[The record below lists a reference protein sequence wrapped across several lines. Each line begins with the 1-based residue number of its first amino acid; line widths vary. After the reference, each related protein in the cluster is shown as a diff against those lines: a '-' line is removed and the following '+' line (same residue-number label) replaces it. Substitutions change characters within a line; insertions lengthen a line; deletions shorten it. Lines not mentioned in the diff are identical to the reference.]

1 MSEKCG
7 FLCFKD
13 LYGLAIKK
21 TVTIQPAN
29 KEQGVVFATTRFVTK
44 SFFTGSW
51 ALKEYKHYILAG
63 GLTGRIRVFDCEEL
77 TEHMLSWK
85 PFRINQ
91 FDRGVLKP
99 VYTLSNA
106 ARAHIHF
113 FQRQIFSVQLWCRK
127 MCESDVTT
135 R

>member
-1 MSEKCG
+1 MVTTYK
-7 FLCFKD
+7 LD
-13 LYGLAIKK
+13 YDDATLPVIKLR
-21 TVTIQPAN
+21 
-29 KEQGVVFATTRFVTK
+29 G
-44 SFFTGSW
+44 W

-99 VYTLSNA
+99 VYALSNA

-127 MCESDVTT
+127 MCESDVAT
-135 R
+135 RGL